1 MLAAFIDAGGVCHL
15 VSEPDWAG
23 DRWALKFSF
32 GGTAVISD
40 NFSALLDETMFHLMT
55 FMGSSPSFEIEP
67 VAGILPG

>member
-23 DRWALKFSF
+23 DRWALNFSF

-55 FMGSSPSFEIEP
+55 SMGSSSSCGIES